1 MVTKGDYKKMKKLKI
16 ENPLFK
22 VLLLVLL
29 IFPLCTYFAQS
40 SQQLKDDKI
49 NSDQRP
55 PSSKEQCS
63 NISAGIRVGYG
74 HNLFGS
80 NHSSYILPALFFE
93 YSLSDS
99 WEMLAGIE
107 YFRTK
112 TQSTSYSF
120 YYKDTEYRAQHGQLW
135 KNFSIELGIKNRIT
149 KLSSAGIALSLESIF
164 VREINPNAKEYLYAF
179 RVDPV
184 TDNVNYYSLTTEDNL
199 LVPAVSFFATT
210 DLLKNSPVIPFIF
223 FQYKLSFV
231 GEKYGSSPLETLG
244 SFRLAFGTRYS
255 F

>member
-1 MVTKGDYKKMKKLKI
+1 MKKLKI
-16 ENPLFK
+16 KNPLLKFF
-22 VLLLVLL
+22 LLVLL
-29 IFPLCTYFAQS
+29 VFPICTSLAQT
-40 SQQLKDDKI
+40 QQLKDGQ
-49 NSDQRP
+49 SVP
-55 PSSKEQCS
+55 PTKEHKG

-99 WEMLAGIE
+99 WEMLAGVE

-135 KNFSIELGIKNRIT
+135 KNYSIELGIKNHIT

-184 TDNVNYYSLTTEDNL
+184 TDNVSYYSLKTEDNL